1 MRKSLGAYSEKSF
14 QRLMESQ
21 KGKVANS
28 LGKSSRQSDII
39 VYDALRCP
47 NLFIDRNRNQVLPV
61 EGVYA
66 VIEVKTE
73 LNHSK
78 LKGAFENIKTAK
90 ELLVE
95 PVNVSTNDHV
105 KIIPPLGMVIA
116 YSDQRSLHAI

>member
-1 MRKSLGAYSEKSF
+1 MRLQAILDMAIATSKSSDFTGHSLEKGLSNEEIIRSLLREF
-14 QRLMESQ
+14 LPKTYGVA

-78 LKGAFENIKTAK
+78 LKGASRTSKR
-90 ELLVE
+90 
-95 PVNVSTNDHV
+95 
-105 KIIPPLGMVIA
+105 
-116 YSDQRSLHAI
+116 QRSCW